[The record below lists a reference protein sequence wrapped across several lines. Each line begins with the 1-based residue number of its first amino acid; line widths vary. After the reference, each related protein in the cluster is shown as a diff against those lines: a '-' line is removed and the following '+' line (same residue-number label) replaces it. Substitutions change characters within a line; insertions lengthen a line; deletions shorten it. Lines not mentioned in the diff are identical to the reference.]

1 MIKEILKVII
11 LVVNKISLC
20 IYVISGQRNEN
31 RSPPAIFPTL
41 RIANGSLGNTLHL
54 LLTRFAHLKHAHDTK
69 TRHVIA
75 LLVPLLLQGGSL
87 AKEIPESQKNA
98 PKVGSSA

>member
-11 LVVNKISLC
+11 LVVNEISLC

-41 RIANGSLGNTLHL
+41 RIANGSLG
-54 LLTRFAHLKHAHDTK
+54 
-69 TRHVIA
+69 
-75 LLVPLLLQGGSL
+75 
-87 AKEIPESQKNA
+87 EILSI
-98 PKVGSSA
+98 SS

>member
-1 MIKEILKVII
+1 MKMIKEILKVII

-41 RIANGSLGNTLHL
+41 RIANGSLGNTFHL
-54 LLTRFAHLKHAHDTK
+54 LLTRFAHFKHAHNTK
-69 TRHVIA
+69 TRQIIA
-75 LLVPLLLQGGSL
+75 S
-87 AKEIPESQKNA
+87 ITF
-98 PKVGSSA
+98 